1 MEFQQRYQDLIW
13 AAESQSLIRND
24 LTTELLS
31 QAQRDRLRR
40 GDFVEAFDS
49 FLSRREKALSHK
61 VGLYFELLVEF
72 LISEVIQGKM
82 TVRGQQ
88 VVENGRTVGE
98 VDFIFEL
105 DGSTWHLETAV
116 KFYLFNPEA
125 WPEVEGLVGPNS
137 SDNFEAKMDRLF
149 GQQLPLSQ
157 TAFPDVTKRVAYV
170 KGRIFYPHH
179 SAAST
184 ATETKLTDQLEQLN
198 VDHVQGI
205 WCRAADCAKFLA
217 QLTADRFA
225 VRKKPHWLADV
236 RLPFDSSEV
245 LTCSQLTF
253 FLVQH
258 FQESK
263 RPLMLSSVRETDGVF
278 TEVERIFVVDDTW
291 PS

>member
-1 MEFQQRYQDLIW
+1 MEFQQSYQDLIW

-40 GDFVEAFDS
+40 GDFVEAFGS

-88 VVENGRTVGE
+88 VVENHRTIGE

-116 KFYLFNPEA
+116 KFYLFNPA
-125 WPEVEGLVGPNS
+125 VWPEEEGLVGPNS

-149 GQQLPLSQ
+149 SHQLPLSQ
-157 TAFPDVTKRVAYV
+157 TAFPEVTERVAYV

-184 ATETKLTDQLEQLN
+184 ATQTMLTDQIGKLN
-198 VDHVQGI
+198 VDHEKGI
-205 WCRAADCAKFLA
+205 WCRATDCAEFLG
-217 QLTADRFA
+217 QLKADRFA

-236 RLPFDSSEV
+236 RLPFDSSEL
-245 LTCSQLTF
+245 LTCSQLTLY
-253 FLVQH
+253 LVQH
-258 FQESK
+258 FQDSK
-263 RPLMLSSVRETDGVF
+263 RPLMLSSVHQVDEYF